1 VRAILRGMDE
11 DITFRVSTGEGS
23 DADSLRR
30 LATNGCGQSPAGPVV
45 LAERDGE
52 PVAAIGIADGQT
64 LTDPR
69 RVTTWALTLLRLR
82 RLETKAIIA
91 VFGA

>member
-1 VRAILRGMDE
+1 MDE
-11 DITFRVSTGEGS
+11 DITFRVSTGDGI
-23 DADSLRR
+23 DAESLRH
-30 LATNGCGQSPAGPVV
+30 LAAHGYGQSPAGPVV

-52 PVAAIGIADGQT
+52 PVAAIGIADGLT